1 MPPQTEFTI
10 MPYMFFLNLFL
21 FLSGSVTDCVIFY
34 PSTDAGP
41 VLFLFSDMTLK
52 TYEIQNKCAELV
64 MVVALCL
71 EGNSSLK
78 WVEH

>member
-10 MPYMFFLNLFL
+10 MAYMVFFYLFL
-21 FLSGSVTDCVIFY
+21 FLSGSVTNCVIFY

-41 VLFLFSDMTLK
+41 VLFLVSDMTSK

-64 MVVALCL
+64 MVVALYL

-78 WVEH
+78 